1 MPIVK
6 SPLLNSQITAVEQAQ
21 VKAMAEMSSSK
32 VRRISLRK
40 MIFGESGVYTDK
52 VQTADGKRIQLMR
65 EDGVH
70 YSLAG
75 GSFLMSKVAE
85 YFYQDFRIEK

>member
-1 MPIVK
+1 
-6 SPLLNSQITAVEQAQ
+6 
-21 VKAMAEMSSSK
+21 MAEMSSSK
-32 VRRISLRK
+32 GTENFVAK
-40 MIFGESGVYTDK
+40 NDFGESGVYTDK